1 MTESFLSYLK
11 KLLIWES
18 DKTETINEKINLNY
32 IGGKNVRIKKLN
44 EIFTTDNKTIDKIN
58 LSTKKFMLFI
68 LTVLLPTSL
77 NTSAIILRWI
87 ERPKRDST
95 EFHNWST
102 LALIYVEAA
111 VLVVYIS
118 VLVINVFSIYTNNFV
133 AKHILTRE
141 INDKQKKI
149 KNKLLKWSPKF
160 FFILS
165 VPFDIWLIVKFI
177 IIFVEEYKF
186 FFDSDPLIYTNT
198 TVNTLTNTTTN
209 ETINIIS
216 NHTVLKESNFG
227 ELDLT
232 LYINLLLF
240 YTFIGISFAI
250 SRLKNFNHNYK
261 KKEEG
266 EGEGATTINYY
277 DPRLTE
283 NIVDCLTFL
292 NGFSLIKIISWIRH
306 ESMDHITAMIHKYK
320 TNGDITKMKE
330 EIGSCMFYY
339 MLTIQLVVSIS
350 VYGFFYLIFI
360 YLGFFGFIH
369 RIKGVSFVGYVEPS
383 QWNQIQLIEFC
394 AFLNNILSLDTG
406 KKRTFQ
412 SILNFL
418 FTGEDAM
425 EDDGEKYSQDSFK
438 RLLISYSISKQG
450 LIKTILV
457 FTQLTHND
465 IQRICVIEN
474 YNTLDIN
481 DNNDNNDNNDIE
493 EPTENDGEEI
503 DDNDISIEGLIDM
516 QNISKNIK
524 NVCTVTTHKI
534 EELTDRNHTHN
545 P

>member
-1 MTESFLSYLK
+1 MKTLAISVKERQNVGKSNTRALRNQGNVPCVLYGGEKQVTFYSHENDFRKIVYTPDVFIVELNIDGTKTRAIMQDIQFHPVTDKILHIDFL
-11 KLLIWES
+11 E
-18 DKTETINEKINLNY
+18 
-32 IGGKNVRIKKLN
+32 V
-44 EIFTTDNKTIDKIN
+44 FDNKPITVSIPVILNGIAIGVKDGGNLMLRRSKIVTKGLINN
-58 LSTKKFMLFI
+58 LPDAI
-68 LTVLLPTSL
+68 EL
-77 NTSAIILRWI
+77 NIEHLKIGMFTYIKDVNIEGCEFLAPGNSVIVGVKTARAAI
-87 ERPKRDST
+87 E
-95 EFHNWST
+95 E
-102 LALIYVEAA
+102 
-111 VLVVYIS
+111 LVV
-118 VLVINVFSIYTNNFV
+118 
-133 AKHILTRE
+133 E
-141 INDKQKKI
+141 Q
-149 KNKLLKWSPKF
+149 
-160 FFILS
+160 
-165 VPFDIWLIVKFI
+165 
-177 IIFVEEYKF
+177 
-186 FFDSDPLIYTNT
+186 
-198 TVNTLTNTTTN
+198 
-209 ETINIIS
+209 
-216 NHTVLKESNFG
+216 
-227 ELDLT
+227 
-232 LYINLLLF
+232 
-240 YTFIGISFAI
+240 
-250 SRLKNFNHNYK
+250 
-261 KKEEG
+261 EG
-266 EGEGATTINYY
+266 AEDAEGTEGEGATTINYY

-516 QNISKNIK
+516 QNISKMY
-524 NVCTVTTHKI
+524 VQ
-534 EELTDRNHTHN
+534 
-545 P
+545 